1 MGGWQISGN
10 PGRCLLKGGQSPK
23 RWEDTMERLSTLDA
37 SFLYMEAPETPMHV
51 ADLGICSTVPG
62 YGRAICR
69 M

>member
-1 MGGWQISGN
+1 
-10 PGRCLLKGGQSPK
+10 
-23 RWEDTMERLSTLDA
+23 MERPSTLDA